1 MKTQP
6 IIKNDNLKAI
16 YRAVCRNKAISRA
29 RLAKELGLSKPTIS
43 LLVDELI
50 RERFLRESS
59 DAGEQNTRTGR
70 RPTYLV
76 PQ

>member
-43 LLVDELI
+43 LLADELI
-50 RERFLRESS
+50 REIYQGIF
-59 DAGEQNTRTGR
+59 
-70 RPTYLV
+70 
-76 PQ
+76 